1 MSYSMLNSSCI
12 SFTFGK
18 RDFNRDVMHRII
30 FLILLAML
38 ASSCKNSVILGNK
51 EQETDTIAS
60 GSDTTLSKA
69 YYEDG
74 ALKSVSQMKNGLRNG
89 LTKNFYRNGALLSEV
104 YYANGLRN
112 GVAVNYYK
120 EGGVH
125 ARIPYRNDVKEGE
138 AVWYYPSGKPYRIT
152 PYHQN
157 LIDGIQ
163 RFFYESGQI
172 QAEVPWKKG
181 QPGTGLKEYTES
193 GRLIRE
199 PSVVVRPE
207 RLNDAVILYISLS
220 DESRNVTFYQGELT
234 EGRYLNRNL
243 RQLKTTGGKSII
255 QFRPSDPETTPKEFH
270 IVAIK
275 ETSLRNQ
282 QILYRKYRY
291 HYPPGNE

>member
-1 MSYSMLNSSCI
+1 MLNSSCI

-163 RFFYESGQI
+163 RFFYESGQL

-255 QFRPSDPETTPKEFH
+255 QFPPSDPETTPKEFH